1 MILSQVNTVVMEV
14 THACP
19 KITAIEFF
27 DVNLKLLPTVFTI
40 LVFDWAV

>member
-1 MILSQVNTVVMEV
+1 MNSFKFINFYFQVNTVVMEV

-27 DVNLKLLPTVFTI
+27 DVNLKLLPTVY
-40 LVFDWAV
+40 V